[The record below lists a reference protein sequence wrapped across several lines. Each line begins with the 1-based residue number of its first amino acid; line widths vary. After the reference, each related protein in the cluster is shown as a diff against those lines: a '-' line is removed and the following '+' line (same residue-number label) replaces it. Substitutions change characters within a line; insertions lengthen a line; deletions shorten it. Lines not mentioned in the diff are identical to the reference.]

1 MVSLCGRFER
11 DLLFLEHGQIP
22 QEASGLPITNLKYN
36 GEQLE
41 QLTDDDI
48 CRFSNALVAND
59 RFQGTLELQGNGLSD
74 LSALYLAKVFA
85 KRSFNNI
92 SKLDLSNNAFSSK
105 AGEYIGEALAD
116 NPNYMIFKVS
126 FAGINLEDIGLVRLI
141 EACNQNKNIM
151 KLNVGILTD

>member
-1 MVSLCGRFER
+1 M
-11 DLLFLEHGQIP
+11 
-22 QEASGLPITNLKYN
+22 
-36 GEQLE
+36 
-41 QLTDDDI
+41 
-48 CRFSNALVAND
+48 
-59 RFQGTLELQGNGLSD
+59 
-74 LSALYLAKVFA
+74 FA